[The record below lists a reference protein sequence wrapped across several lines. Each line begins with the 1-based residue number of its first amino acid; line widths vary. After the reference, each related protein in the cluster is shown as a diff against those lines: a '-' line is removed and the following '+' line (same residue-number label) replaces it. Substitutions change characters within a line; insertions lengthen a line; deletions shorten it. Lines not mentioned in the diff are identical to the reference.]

1 MWARRSTPP
10 CWKAR
15 SRGPSTWGWAARC
28 PRNWSSRGGGGAP
41 NRLES
46 PANFLQILQRVWWRL
61 DRALDG
67 ETVRASALVGGMD
80 ALLSGTT
87 VLIDHHASPSAVD
100 GSLDLIA
107 DALAE
112 GGVRSVLCYEV
123 TDRDGPE
130 RAHAGV
136 RENERF
142 LQTQRPLSRGLV
154 GAHASFTL
162 SPGTLAACVG
172 VPPEVRSGAR

>member
-87 VLIDHHASPSAVD
+87 VVIDQR
-100 GSLDLIA
+100 G
-107 DALAE
+107 
-112 GGVRSVLCYEV
+112 R
-123 TDRDGPE
+123 
-130 RAHAGV
+130 AGV

-162 SPGTLAACVG
+162 SPQTLAGCGALARG
-172 VPPEVRSGAR
+172 VRS